1 MELNLTFVCAKVE
14 SFEER
19 EGGVMSKRKTAIV
32 YSEGFFA
39 EMDGKTAN
47 GLVRASEIYE
57 IVGVIDSTK
66 SGQDSG
72 EVLDG
77 KKNNILIYKDL
88 DDAVKHIDK
97 PIEVFIYG
105 IAPLSGDFS
114 EGDIVLMEKAMQKGM
129 DIVSGL
135 HTFLTEDEMFM
146 QKAKEYG
153 VKVTDV
159 RKFTDKNLKR
169 VFSGDILKV
178 KAPRIAVL
186 GTDGAIGKR
195 TTATVLTKALNE
207 VGLKAVMISTGQTG
221 LMQGAK
227 YGAPMDAIPGHFA
240 AGVIEGEILKAWED
254 ERPDIFIVEGQGAL
268 THPAYLSSCAISR
281 GSQANGIILQHAPM
295 REVMGDYSDFP
306 MPTLEYAIELNE
318 LFTHSAVIAI
328 TINHE
333 KMDDQMLKETISTYE
348 ATYHR
353 AVTDVLKIGS
363 EKVVEA
369 ILQHFP
375 QLKEKVSL

>member
-1 MELNLTFVCAKVE
+1 M
-14 SFEER
+14 
-19 EGGVMSKRKTAIV
+19 GKRKTAIV
-32 YSEGFFA
+32 YSEDFFG

-47 GLVRASEIYE
+47 GLVRSSEIYE

-66 SGQDSG
+66 SGQDAG
-72 EVLDG
+72 ELLDDI
-77 KKNNILIYKDL
+77 KNDILIYKDL
-88 DDAVKHIDK
+88 DDAINNIDK
-97 PIEVFIYG
+97 TIGVFIYG

-114 EGDIVLMEKAMQKGM
+114 EGDIELMENAMQKGM
-129 DIVSGL
+129 DIVSGM
-135 HTFLTEDEMFM
+135 HTFLTNNEVFM
-146 QKAKEYG
+146 QKAKQYG

-159 RKFTDKNLKR
+159 RKYVDKNFKR
-169 VFSGDILKV
+169 VFSGDIMKV

-195 TTATVLTKALNE
+195 TTATVITKALNE
-207 VGLKAVMISTGQTG
+207 VGLKAIMISTGQTG

-227 YGAPMDAIPGHFA
+227 YGAPMDTIAGHFA

-281 GSQANGIILQHAPM
+281 GSQVSGVILQHAPT
-295 REVMGDYSDFP
+295 REVMGDYPEFL

-318 LFTHSAVIAI
+318 LFTQSPVLAI

-333 KMDDQMLKETISTYE
+333 KMDEKMLKEIIDTYE

-353 AVTDVLKIGS
+353 PATDVLKIGPD
-363 EKVVEA
+363 KVVKA
-369 ILQHFP
+369 ILQQFP
-375 QLKEKVSL
+375 QLKEKVSLC

>member
-1 MELNLTFVCAKVE
+1 
-14 SFEER
+14 
-19 EGGVMSKRKTAIV
+19 MSKRKTAIV
-32 YSEGFFA
+32 YSEGFFG

-47 GLVRASEIYE
+47 GLVRSSEIYE

-66 SGQDSG
+66 SGQDAG

-77 KKNNILIYKDL
+77 KKNGILIYKDL
-88 DDAVKHIDK
+88 DDALKHIDK

-114 EGDIVLMEKAMQKGM
+114 EGDIALMEKAMQKGM
-129 DIVSGL
+129 DIISGL
-135 HTFLTEDEMFM
+135 HTFLTDNEAFM
-146 QKAKEYG
+146 QKVKQYG
-153 VKVTDV
+153 IKVTDV
-159 RKFTDKNLKR
+159 RKFADKNLKR

-207 VGLKAVMISTGQTG
+207 AGLKAVMISTGQTG

-254 ERPDIFIVEGQGAL
+254 EHPDIFIVEGQGAL

-281 GSQANGIILQHAPM
+281 GSQANGIILQHAPT
-295 REVMGDYSDFP
+295 REVMGDYPDFP

-318 LFTHSAVIAI
+318 LFTRSAVIAI

-333 KMDDQMLKETISTYE
+333 NMDDQMLKETISTYE

-353 AVTDVLKIGS
+353 AVTDVLKIGP

-375 QLKEKVSL
+375 QLKEKVSS

>member
-1 MELNLTFVCAKVE
+1 MHNK
-14 SFEER
+14 
-19 EGGVMSKRKTAIV
+19 KTAIV
-32 YSEGFFA
+32 YSEGFFG

-47 GLVRASEIYE
+47 GLVRSSEIYE

-66 SGQDSG
+66 SGQDAG

-77 KKNNILIYKDL
+77 KKNGILIYKDL
-88 DDAVKHIDK
+88 DDAIKHIDK

-114 EGDIVLMEKAMQKGM
+114 KGDIQLMENAMQKSM
-129 DIVSGL
+129 NIVSGM
-135 HTFLTEDEMFM
+135 HTFLSDNEAFM
-146 QKAKEYG
+146 QKAKQYG

-159 RKFTDKNLKR
+159 RKFANKNLKR

-195 TTATVLTKALNE
+195 TTATVLTNALNE
-207 VGLKAVMISTGQTG
+207 AGLKAVMISTGQTG

-240 AGVIEGEILKAWED
+240 AGVVEGEILKAWEN
-254 ERPDIFIVEGQGAL
+254 EHPDIFIVEGQGAL
-268 THPAYLSSCAISR
+268 THPGYLSSCAISR
-281 GSQANGIILQHAPM
+281 GSQASGVILQYAPT
-295 REVMGDYSDFP
+295 REVMGDYPNFA

-318 LFTHSAVIAI
+318 LFTRSPVLAI

-333 KMDDQMLKETISTYE
+333 KMDDQMLKETIVAYETTYNRPT
-348 ATYHR
+348 A
-353 AVTDVLKIGS
+353 DILKMGAN
-363 EKVVEA
+363 KVVEA